1 MCDVPVVE
9 DFSSSYITF
18 LAAHRNDIGDFIRL
32 DYKMKFRITPL
43 NFATAF
49 FLFMAGYVFIYGAKI
64 TGSKYEHWSGTITL
78 VFLLF
83 AFVVS
88 FLDLMLRNFFPK
100 TKSLWIVELSFITL
114 TAIIFLLVK

>member
-1 MCDVPVVE
+1 MNNDKE
-9 DFSSSYITF
+9 LKESDRDT
-18 LAAHRNDIGDFIRL
+18 LA
-32 DYKMKFRITPL
+32 KPKFRITPL

-49 FLFMAGYVFIYGAKI
+49 FLFLAAYIFFKGAKI

-100 TKSLWIVELSFITL
+100 TKTLWIVELSFITL
-114 TAIIFLLVK
+114 AIIIFLLVK